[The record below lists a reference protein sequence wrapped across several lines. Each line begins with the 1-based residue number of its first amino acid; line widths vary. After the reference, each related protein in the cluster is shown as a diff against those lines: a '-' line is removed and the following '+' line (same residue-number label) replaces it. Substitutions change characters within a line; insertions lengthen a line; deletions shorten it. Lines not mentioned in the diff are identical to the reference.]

1 MYRSSLFFVFV
12 VRFVGGYKDKDF
24 AMEGS
29 NCQLKKLKLIPC
41 ADGRSKLTSTG
52 SPLHAGVIG
61 RQFSGL
67 GRTQVQKVVVA

>member
-1 MYRSSLFFVFV
+1 
-12 VRFVGGYKDKDF
+12 
-24 AMEGS
+24 MEGS
-29 NCQLKKLKLIPC
+29 NCQLKKLKLIPF